1 MGFRAV
7 WCRGSRYRVLGFV
20 LKHPHRT
27 AFGFR
32 ALGVVGLQR
41 LRFSA
46 GVLGFGTFG
55 WVAGFYGSMLGFWN
69 ACFADWG
76 LGIEDKRLWSLDSE
90 ARAMVKI
97 GGRDRGS
104 SEARAGRL
112 NISSQDIEALCS
124 KPYT

>member
-1 MGFRAV
+1 M
-7 WCRGSRYRVLGFV
+7 

-41 LRFSA
+41 LR
-46 GVLGFGTFG
+46 
-55 WVAGFYGSMLGFWN
+55 
-69 ACFADWG
+69 
-76 LGIEDKRLWSLDSE
+76 LGIEEKRLRSLDSE

-104 SEARAGRL
+104 SESRAGRL